1 MDKELDELQA
11 WLKAA
16 SSFELPP
23 YNELPNVPLYMEQ
36 VVEYINKTLK
46 PINPSEKDIL
56 TSFMVNNYV
65 KADILE
71 EPHNKK
77 YTNDQLGYLLAI
89 SSLKR
94 VLSMSEISLL
104 IEMDKDVST
113 DKSVLYGFFRV
124 MAKDILQERA
134 SKVASKADSFVDTY
148 KRELAEGNVN
158 AEQNLRDRLG
168 LIALRL
174 AIQSGVDTII
184 SQMLLDEIGKS
195 AHGEKVY
202 EFESTPGHHEL
213 RRENKISLAQSKR
226 LAAAKLA
233 AAKKEKSKEKA
244 PSVDNNKKE
253 EK

>member
-46 PINPSEKDIL
+46 ALNPSEKDIL

-77 YTNDQLGYLLAI
+77 YSNDQLGYLLAI

-124 MAKDILQERA
+124 MAKDILQE
-134 SKVASKADSFVDTY
+134 
-148 KRELAEGNVN
+148 LAEGNAN

-174 AIQSGVDTII
+174 AIQSGVDSII

-244 PSVDNNKKE
+244 PSVDNKKE

>member
-134 SKVASKADSFVDTY
+134 SKVSKKTDSFANTY
-148 KRELAEGNVN
+148 QRELKEGNEK

-174 AIQSGVDTII
+174 AIQAGVDTII

-195 AHGEKVY
+195 LHGKDVY

-213 RRENKISLAQSKR
+213 RREDKISLAQSKR
-226 LAAAKLA
+226 LAAAK
-233 AAKKEKSKEKA
+233 KEKSKEKKPA
-244 PSVDNNKKE
+244 KEPNIKAKE